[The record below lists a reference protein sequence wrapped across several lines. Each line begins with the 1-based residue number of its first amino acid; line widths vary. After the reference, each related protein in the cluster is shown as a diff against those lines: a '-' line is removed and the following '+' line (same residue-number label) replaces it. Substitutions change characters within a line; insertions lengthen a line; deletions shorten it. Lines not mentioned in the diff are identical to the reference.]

1 MSIKRGWAALQNP
14 VVCRRPHLTSQRHG
28 RTCFGLLVTSREF
41 NNSLQQ
47 TPCGLPSYAVI
58 GMEIPLGP
66 CSVLH
71 FQPHGSVL
79 SLHLPLPAFLCS
91 MKPAVQ
97 TRRSLVTAG

>member
-1 MSIKRGWAALQNP
+1 MTPARFTEAWKDLLWAAGHQQ
-14 VVCRRPHLTSQRHG
+14 HW
-28 RTCFGLLVTSREF
+28 F
-41 NNSLQQ
+41 NNSLQH
-47 TPCGLPSYAVI
+47 TSCGLPSYAAI

-71 FQPHGSVL
+71 FQPQGSVL